1 MRGNN
6 IKSAIDFKC
15 LSLVVL
21 MCLFASCHKEEPQEK
36 TNFVFILVDDL
47 GWTDLGYSGS
57 DFHETPNID
66 AFAKT
71 SVLFTDAYASGS
83 VCSPSRASILTG
95 KHPIRHDITDWI
107 PGNDPKN
114 RKLLGPQDLDELPLS
129 ELTLAEVLKAHGYTT
144 FFAGKWHLGSNDYF
158 PENQGFQTNIGGY
171 HRGSPNSYYAPYKN
185 PKLDDG
191 PEGEYLT
198 DRLTNESIK
207 FIKERAKSDNPFFLY
222 LNYYTVHT
230 PIQANKKHIE
240 KFNKKLELLE
250 DAEVEFRDEG
260 IAQTTVN
267 HRNPDYA
274 SMVYALDENIG
285 RLIQSLKDQGI
296 YENTTIIFTSDNGGL
311 STLDKRLNWTGPT
324 STTPLRA
331 GKGWLYEGGIR
342 VPLLIKPAQHNNK
355 QSVVN
360 TPVIGHDFYPTI
372 LSQANISK
380 PENQTID
387 GHDLSKL
394 LDDESELD
402 RKEIFWYYPH
412 YHGSGWT
419 PGAAIRQGNWKLIEF
434 YESNSVELYDL
445 SKDISE
451 KHDLSS
457 KYPEKVKVLV
467 EKLQELQESMN
478 YKEAEV
484 NPNYAKPELE

>member
-1 MRGNN
+1 MGNGN
-6 IKSAIDFKC
+6 IKSVPGFKC
-15 LSLVVL
+15 LSLVAL
-21 MCLFASCHKEEPQEK
+21 LCLFVSCHEEESQEK

-47 GWTDLGYSGS
+47 GWTDLGYAGS

-114 RKLLGPQDLDELPLS
+114 RKLLGPQDLDELELS
-129 ELTLAEVLKAHGYTT
+129 EVTLAEVLKEHGYTT
-144 FFAGKWHLGSNDYF
+144 FFAGKWHLGKEGFF
-158 PENQGFQTNIGGY
+158 PENQGFQTNLGGY

-185 PKLDDG
+185 PNLVDG

-198 DRLTNESIK
+198 DRLTSESIK
-207 FIKERAKSDNPFFLY
+207 FIEERADGDNPFFLY

-240 KFNKKLELLE
+240 KFNKKLESLE
-250 DAEVEFRDEG
+250 DGNVEFIDEG
-260 IAQTTVN
+260 IGQTTIN
-267 HRNPDYA
+267 HRNAAYA
-274 SMVYALDENIG
+274 SMVYALDENVG
-285 RLIQSLKDQGI
+285 RLIKSLKDKGI
-296 YENTTIIFTSDNGGL
+296 YENTTIVFTSDNGGL

-342 VPLLIKPAQHNNK
+342 VPLLIKPAQYDNNQK
-355 QSVVN
+355 VIH

-380 PENQTID
+380 PQDLTLD
-387 GHDLSKL
+387 GQDLSKL
-394 LDDESELD
+394 IHGESDLS
-402 RKEIFWYYPH
+402 RSEIFWHYPH

-419 PGAAIRQGNWKLIEF
+419 PGAAIRQGQWKLIEF
-434 YESNSVELYDL
+434 YENNTVELYDL

-457 KYPEKVKVLV
+457 KHPDKVKELT
-467 EKLQELQESMN
+467 EKLHELQKSMN
-478 YKEAEV
+478 YKEVKV
-484 NPNYAKPELE
+484 NPNYTSP